1 MVIRYDMLLDQT
13 VYQRIEAKR
22 RSLDK
27 LRPLPKSLV
36 NRLRE
41 QVIVEWTYNSNA
53 IEGTSLSLRETELII
68 EHGLT
73 IKGKP
78 LKEHFEAINHK
89 EAILFLEDVIGG
101 GKFELNQLLIRQIH
115 QLILKQIDNDNA
127 GKYREVEVKITG
139 SRFVPPSPVVVPM
152 KMRQF
157 EKWLSRKESK
167 RELID
172 YAALAH
178 FKLVDI
184 HPFIDGNGRTARLL
198 MNLILMNRG
207 YPATVILK
215 TDRQKYYQTLDLAH
229 RGEVKPFVDFIG
241 RSVER
246 SLTWYLEAVIPVKKK
261 KKAEKW
267 QLLSKL
273 AQNTPYS
280 QEYLS
285 LLARRGKIEAV
296 KKGRNWYSNLKAIEK
311 YRKASQ
317 YFVLK

>member
-1 MVIRYDMLLDQT
+1 MILDQPI
-13 VYQRIEAKR
+13 YQRIFEKKKK
-22 RSLDK
+22 LDSQ
-27 LRPLPKSLV
+27 RPLAPALV
-36 NRLRE
+36 DRLRE
-41 QVIVEWTYNSNA
+41 QIIIEWTYNSNA

-89 EAILFLEDVIGG
+89 DAIVFLEELIAKGSF
-101 GKFELNQLLIRQIH
+101 KLNQLLIRQIH
-115 QLILKQIDNDNA
+115 QLILKEIDSSNA

-139 SRFVPPSPVVVPM
+139 SKYIPPIPTSIPV

-157 EKWLSRKESK
+157 ERWLKDKSNKK
-167 RELID
+167 QIID

-184 HPFIDGNGRTARLL
+184 HPFVDGNGRTARLL
-198 MNLILMNRG
+198 MNLVLMNMG
-207 YPATVILK
+207 FPPTVIFK
-215 TDRQKYYQTLDLAH
+215 TDRREYYHVLDLAH
-229 RGEVKPFVDFIG
+229 KGQVKPFIDFIG

-246 SLTWYLEAVIPVKKK
+246 TLTWYLDAVIPTK
-261 KKAEKW
+261 EKTRGDRW
-267 QLLSKL
+267 QLLSSL
-273 AQNTPYS
+273 AAKTPYS

-296 KKGRNWYSNLKAIEK
+296 KKGRNWYSNLRAIRRYQK
-311 YRKASQ
+311 QINR
-317 YFVLK
+317 LLI

>member
-1 MVIRYDMLLDQT
+1 MILDLAI
-13 VYQRIEAKR
+13 YQRIEEKR
-22 RSLDK
+22 RRLDR
-27 LRPLPKSLV
+27 LRPLLRSLV

-89 EAILFLEDVIGG
+89 DAILFLEDVIAR
-101 GKFELNQLLIRQIH
+101 GKFRINQLLIRQIH

-127 GKYREVEVKITG
+127 GKYREVDVKITG
-139 SRFVPPSPVVVPM
+139 SRFLPPSPAVVPI
-152 KMRQF
+152 KMRQL
-157 EKWLSRKESK
+157 EQWLSKDSSK
-167 RELID
+167 KNLID
-172 YAALAH
+172 YAAMAH

-184 HPFIDGNGRTARLL
+184 HPFIDGNGRMARLL
-198 MNLILMNRG
+198 MNLILMNEG
-207 YPATVILK
+207 YPPTVILK

-229 RGEVKPFVDFIG
+229 KGELKPFVDFIG

-246 SLTWYLEAVIPVKKK
+246 SLTWYLDSVVPTRKKK
-261 KKAEKW
+261 PVEEW
-267 QLLSKL
+267 RLLSDLEAK
-273 AQNTPYS
+273 TPYS

-285 LLARRGKIEAV
+285 LLARWGKIEAV
-296 KKGRNWYSNLKAIEK
+296 KKGRNWYSNLKAIKK
-311 YRKASQ
+311 YRQEVGGAQ
-317 YFVLK
+317 

>member
-1 MVIRYDMLLDQT
+1 MILDQAI
-13 VYQRIEAKR
+13 YQRIEAKKR
-22 RSLDK
+22 RLDK

-41 QVIVEWTYNSNA
+41 QVIIEWTYNSNA
-53 IEGTSLSLRETELII
+53 IEGTSLSLRETELVI

-73 IKGKP
+73 IKGKS

-89 EAILFLEDVIGG
+89 EAILFLENLVER
-101 GKFELNQLLIRQIH
+101 GKFKLNQLLIRQIH

-139 SRFVPPSPVVVPM
+139 SRFVPPSPTIVPI

-157 EKWLSRKESK
+157 EQWLTERANQKY
-167 RELID
+167 LVD

-198 MNLILMNRG
+198 MNLVLMNRG
-207 YPATVILK
+207 YPPTVILK

-229 RGEVKPFVDFIG
+229 RGELKPFVDFIG
-241 RSVER
+241 RSIER
-246 SLTWYLEAVIPVKKK
+246 SLTWYLEAVVPTRRKEP
-261 KKAEKW
+261 AGQW
-267 QLLSKL
+267 RLLSDL
-273 AQNTPYS
+273 AAKTPYS

-296 KKGRNWYSNLKAIEK
+296 KKGRNWYSNLKAVER
-311 YRKASQ
+311 YGEEAS
-317 YFVLK
+317 